1 MSGCCMSGEDIYE
14 YDNENGGVNLVSKTE
29 YDGLSG
35 ANEVIVKTTDKN
47 GKVTI
52 TKKPFEK

>member
-1 MSGCCMSGEDIYE
+1 MSGEDIYE